1 MVLKVLCLSLRIFL
15 PLVLIV
21 VLCAEAQ
28 GLTLATPMLTTTPG
42 AQPAKA
48 ATDSTR
54 QAVSNTSSSMPL
66 EKVRITSKFG
76 RRKHPVLR
84 KVAFHSGVDMKAKL
98 NDKVKTVSDGII
110 TFAGPRGALG
120 NAVFISHPKLK
131 ATSIYGHLNKV
142 AVKKGKKVSAGA
154 VIGYAGTTGRS
165 TGVHLHLTVKD
176 QTTGKSVEPISF
188 LNSIPRKMK
197 LESQI
202 ATKILQK
209 RHSVTV
215 SRKALATVASAK
227 PVLDRQKSFSNKP
240 AAYRVAHAPSVRLA
254 LSPEVQM
261 PAKASGARKVLAH
274 QKEAASKIII
284 AAEFKAKDKAISRQ
298 SSQSGEDRT
307 GSSNERINDL
317 RAAVDRAVI
326 DAKKFEDLYAEGIV
340 ARKTYLAAEA
350 RVNELRE
357 QLKTVG
363 AKS

>member
-1 MVLKVLCLSLRIFL
+1 M
-15 PLVLIV
+15 
-21 VLCAEAQ
+21 
-28 GLTLATPMLTTTPG
+28 
-42 AQPAKA
+42 
-48 ATDSTR
+48 
-54 QAVSNTSSSMPL
+54 
-66 EKVRITSKFG
+66 
-76 RRKHPVLR
+76 RKI
-84 KVAFHSGVDMKAKL
+84 AFHSGVDMKAKL

-227 PVLDRQKSFSNKP
+227 PALDRQKGFSNKP
-240 AAYRVAHAPSVRLA
+240 AAYRVAHSPSVRLA
-254 LSPEVQM
+254 LLPVQM
-261 PAKASGARKVLAH
+261 RSKASGARKVLAH
-274 QKEAASKIII
+274 QKEAVSKIII
-284 AAEFKAKDKAISRQ
+284 AAEFKKAISRQ

-357 QLKTVG
+357 QLKIVG
-363 AKS
+363 DKS

>member
-1 MVLKVLCLSLRIFL
+1 MALKVLCLSLRIFL
-15 PLVLIV
+15 PLVLMV
-21 VLCAEAQ
+21 VLSAEAQ
-28 GLTLATPMLTTTPG
+28 GLTLTAPMLTTAPG
-42 AQPAKA
+42 AKSVNA

-54 QAVSNTSSSMPL
+54 QASRSTSSMPL

-84 KVAFHSGVDMKAKL
+84 KIAFHSGVDMKAKL
-98 NDKVKTVSDGII
+98 NDKVKTVSDGIV

-142 AVKKGKKVSAGA
+142 VVKRGKQVSAGA

-188 LNSIPRKMK
+188 LNSIPRKIK

-209 RHSVTV
+209 RHSVIG
-215 SRKALATVASAK
+215 SRKALDTVASAK
-227 PVLDRQKSFSNKP
+227 PALDGQKIFSNKP
-240 AAYRVAHAPSVRLA
+240 AAYRVAHSPSVRLA
-254 LSPEVQM
+254 LPPEVKM
-261 PAKASGARKVLAH
+261 PSKASGATKVLAH
-274 QKEAASKIII
+274 QKEAVSKTII
-284 AAEFKAKDKAISRQ
+284 AADFKAKAKAISRQ
-298 SSQSGEDRT
+298 SSQTGEDRP
-307 GSSNERINDL
+307 GSNNERINDL
-317 RAAVDRAVI
+317 RAAVAQAVI
-326 DAKKFEDLYAEGIV
+326 DAKKFEDLYTEGIV
-340 ARKTYLAAEA
+340 ARKSYLAAEA

-357 QLKTVG
+357 QLKIVG
-363 AKS
+363 VKS